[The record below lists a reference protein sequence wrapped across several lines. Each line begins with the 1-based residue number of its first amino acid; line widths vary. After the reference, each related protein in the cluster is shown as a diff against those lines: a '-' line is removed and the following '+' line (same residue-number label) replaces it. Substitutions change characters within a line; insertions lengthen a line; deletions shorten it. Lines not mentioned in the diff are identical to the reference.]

1 MSLQPLILPQQR
13 NATSALHQGDLDSK
27 ASERISAWLRERI
40 STIRQTWLAKQ
51 SDSRVP
57 DRESELEVRVD
68 QLLRI
73 LLHRTFN
80 HQSRGRLQQILP
92 AIRSTIE
99 TKVAHG
105 RPIAFFLLY
114 NGGYRASPFPDGHG
128 LIFQPDQ
135 TELLLL
141 LQISLL
147 QQKIEAV
154 YPPGIEF
161 SIVINNGV
169 AWWVNDIP
177 LEATE
182 NYVARLRN
190 LIRACGAG
198 QRIQLFVQSE
208 MPGFRLDSEFPAIHS
223 VPPLNPV
230 DHSIVERFLGRSCSE
245 QEARER
251 FTRYTPAESRWAEQ
265 LAPVLK
271 EKDAIPLRQV
281 AHPEMLS
288 FRPFPGG
295 AIRAQNGTVGFVE
308 QNGGLVPRLLTSENF
323 RRYVVIP
330 TEPIHRLIPGPGFQ
344 QIPCKAE

>member
-1 MSLQPLILPQQR
+1 MSHEPLILPQQ
-13 NATSALHQGDLDSK
+13 AKTTSAPHKEDWDAEAG
-27 ASERISAWLRERI
+27 ERLSVWLREKI
-40 STIRQTWLAKQ
+40 STIRQIWLAKQ

-57 DRESELEVRVD
+57 ARESEHHVRID
-68 QLLRI
+68 QLVRI

-99 TKVAHG
+99 TKVTHG
-105 RPIAFFLLY
+105 LPITFFLLY
-114 NGGYRASPFPDGHG
+114 NGGYRASPFPDRQG

-147 QQKIEAV
+147 QQKIEEIH
-154 YPPGIEF
+154 PPGIEF
-161 SIVINNGV
+161 SIVVNNGV

-182 NYVARLRN
+182 TYVARLRN
-190 LIRACGAG
+190 LIRACGASH
-198 QRIQLFVQSE
+198 RVQLFVQSE
-208 MPGFRLDSEFPAIHS
+208 MPGFRFDCDFPAIHS
-223 VPPLNPV
+223 AAPLNPA

-251 FTRYTPAESRWAEQ
+251 FARYTPAESRWAEQ

-308 QNGGLVPRLLTSENF
+308 QNGELVPRLLTCESF
-323 RRYVVIP
+323 SRYVVIP
-330 TEPIHRLIPGPGFQ
+330 AEPIHRLLPGPGFQ
-344 QIPCKAE
+344 PIPGKAE